1 MATRSMRKEECFYLG
16 KIVSKYSFRGEVLI
30 KLDTDEP
37 ETYENLESVFISMG
51 NSLVP
56 FFIVQSR
63 LHRSNLL
70 RVDFEEVSDEAEA
83 DKIIGS
89 EVYLPLDRLPPLSGK
104 KFYYHEV
111 IGFSLVDSKY
121 GDIGTIVSINDSAAQ
136 ALFVSDKDGKQLL
149 IPIND
154 EIITEIDR
162 IEKTIFVKT
171 PEGLVSLYLED

>member
-1 MATRSMRKEECFYLG
+1 MRKEECFYLG
-16 KIVSKYSFRGEVLI
+16 KIVSKYSFKGEVLI

-37 ETYENLESVFISMG
+37 ETYENLESVFISLG

-56 FFIVQSR
+56 FFIAQSR

-70 RVDFEEVSDEAEA
+70 RVDFEEISNEAEA

-111 IGFSLVDSKY
+111 IGFSLVDSEY

-136 ALFVSDKDGKQLL
+136 ALFVADKDGKQLL

-162 IEKTIFVKT
+162 TEKTIFVKT

>member
-1 MATRSMRKEECFYLG
+1 MRKEECFYLG

-37 ETYENLESVFISMG
+37 ETYENLESVFISLG

-56 FFIVQSR
+56 FFIAQSR